1 MPVTNRSDSRW
12 LYFHGR
18 RYLSSSSMDFPLLS
32 LVLFELVLAW
42 FLCMLTLCSP
52 GRFLLAACLHRQK
65 WVELKLT
72 LAMCT
77 SFSSSPP
84 SRWIMS
90 ESGLRSQL
98 LRLLAWHFWP
108 AALAFSPFFVPTSRK
123 ILWFLFHMHG
133 FYLFCIFP
141 GLGWHGSDLIL
152 VSMLILTRH
161 ARKKKRES
169 LKLSRNRNTRASIQ
183 QTLLFIIDNNN
194 KIC

>member
-90 ESGLRSQL
+90 ESGLRSQQ

-108 AALAFSPFFVPTSRK
+108 AAIAFSPFFVRTHQQKNIVVSFPHA
-123 ILWFLFHMHG
+123 WFLFVLYFSG
-133 FYLFCIFP
+133 
-141 GLGWHGSDLIL
+141 GWVAWFRLNFGIH
-152 VSMLILTRH
+152 VNTHKTR
-161 ARKKKRES
+161 
-169 LKLSRNRNTRASIQ
+169 
-183 QTLLFIIDNNN
+183 
-194 KIC
+194 